1 MPCICQ
7 LVALKPPDGLAP
19 VPAVYS
25 SLSIPLWFFMQV
37 LVGLLKTED
46 TLLPGLVVE
55 GIGLRRGRRG
65 DFFLNKARIAPMR

>member
-1 MPCICQ
+1 
-7 LVALKPPDGLAP
+7 
-19 VPAVYS
+19 
-25 SLSIPLWFFMQV
+25 MQV
-37 LVGLLKTED
+37 LIGLLKTED